1 MTADNSGE
9 RVEICELE
17 LMARIGVPN
26 EERAMPQ
33 RLTVSMTLWPLT
45 AFDELD
51 DEIASGVDYAAVCVG
66 VKKLVSE
73 REDKLIETLAAAIA
87 SYLLRSFAVE
97 RVRVELRKFI
107 LSDARYTAVALVRE
121 RAERS

>member
-9 RVEICELE
+9 RIEICELE
-17 LMARIGVPN
+17 LMARIGVPI
-26 EERAMPQ
+26 EERAIPQ

-45 AFDELD
+45 AFDDLD
-51 DEIASGVDYAAVCVG
+51 DEIANAVDYAAVCIA

-87 SYLLRSFAVE
+87 SHLLQSFAVR
-97 RVRVELRKFI
+97 RVRVELR
-107 LSDARYTAVALVRE
+107 
-121 RAERS
+121 

>member
-9 RVEICELE
+9 RIEICELE
-17 LMARIGVPN
+17 LMARIGVPI
-26 EERAMPQ
+26 EERAIPQ

-45 AFDELD
+45 AFDDLD
-51 DEIASGVDYAAVCVG
+51 DEIANAVDYAAVCIA

-87 SYLLRSFAVE
+87 SHLLQSFAVR

-121 RAERS
+121 RGERS